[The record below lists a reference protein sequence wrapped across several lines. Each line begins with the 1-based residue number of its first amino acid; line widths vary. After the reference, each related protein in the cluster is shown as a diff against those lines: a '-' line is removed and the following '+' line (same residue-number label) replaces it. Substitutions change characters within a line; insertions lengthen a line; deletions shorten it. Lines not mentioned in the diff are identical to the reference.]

1 MMEQVFNFIV
11 KAVAKKAAKAAVKK
25 GIDIIDDALKNKGT
39 EGAAPPRSNHALSPD
54 HTPPPDH
61 ELKNFQ
67 NWDEYLRWK
76 EEQETE

>member
-39 EGAAPPRSNHALSPD
+39 EGVFADPTNPIPIIKEVLYPRNKLGC
-54 HTPPPDH
+54 
-61 ELKNFQ
+61 N
-67 NWDEYLRWK
+67 
-76 EEQETE
+76 